1 MAVPSL
7 DQFKT
12 RYPEFATTADALL
25 LAVIDDAAG
34 MFAANVMGAQHTQAV
49 MAQAADFLARS
60 PFARDMKLVLK
71 DGSTAYSDHVERLRR
86 ISAIGI
92 RAL

>member
-7 DQFKT
+7 SQFRI
-12 RYPEFATTADALL
+12 RYPEFAQTADAVTQ
-25 LAVIDDAAG
+25 AVIDDAAG
-34 MFAANVMGAQHTQAV
+34 MFSESAMGDQHTQAV

-71 DGSTAYSDHVERLRR
+71 DGSTAYEGHVERLRR
-86 ISAIGI
+86 IAAIGI